1 MRDDGPIMEPITHC
15 PACGHELSM
24 LRNDPPSRAE
34 HYAMR
39 VASAVASWW
48 FVAALVVLIFGWVV
62 LNVVARPFTP
72 YPTVMLAGISATLA
86 SVAALQGPLIL
97 LSQRRAADRDRRRD
111 DEALR
116 VAINAEG
123 DLHRVEGK
131 LDQVLAG
138 VPVSSLDS
146 RTPKSV

>member
-1 MRDDGPIMEPITHC
+1 
-15 PACGHELSM
+15 
-24 LRNDPPSRAE
+24 
-34 HYAMR
+34 MR

-48 FVAALVVLIFGWVV
+48 FVTTLLVLIVAWVV
-62 LNVVARPFTP
+62 LNVAARPFQP

-86 SVAALQGPLIL
+86 TVAALQGPLIL

-123 DLHRVEGK
+123 DLHRVENK
-131 LDQVLAG
+131 IDQVLASAAG
-138 VPVSSLDS
+138 SPLG
-146 RTPKSV
+146 RRK

>member
-1 MRDDGPIMEPITHC
+1 MEPITRC

-24 LRNDPPSRAE
+24 FRHDPPPSRSE

-39 VASAVASWW
+39 VANAVASWW
-48 FVAALVVLIFGWVV
+48 FVAILVVLVGAWVV

-86 SVAALQGPLIL
+86 TVAALQGPLIL
-97 LSQRRAADRDRRRD
+97 LSQRRAAERDRRRD
-111 DEALR
+111 EEALR

-123 DLHRVEGK
+123 DVHRVENK
-131 LDQVLAG
+131 LDAALAALPRG
-138 VPVSSLDS
+138 SG
-146 RTPKSV
+146 

>member
-1 MRDDGPIMEPITHC
+1 MESTTHC

-24 LRNDPPSRAE
+24 FEDEPPSRSE

-39 VASAVASWW
+39 IANAVASWW
-48 FVAALVVLIFGWVV
+48 FAGTLVVLVVAWVV

-86 SVAALQGPLIL
+86 TVAALQGPLIL

-111 DEALR
+111 EEALR

-123 DLHRVEGK
+123 DVHRVENK
-131 LDQVLAG
+131 LDQTLAT
-138 VPVSSLDS
+138 LS
-146 RTPKSV
+146 RDDG

>member
-1 MRDDGPIMEPITHC
+1 MSDAKGTC
-15 PACGHELSM
+15 PTCGHELGM
-24 LRNDPPSRAE
+24 LRNDPPRRSE

-48 FVAALVVLIFGWVV
+48 FVAALVVLIVGWIV

-86 SVAALQGPLIL
+86 TVAALQGPLIL
-97 LSQRRAADRDRRRD
+97 LSQRHAADRDRLRD

-123 DLHRVEGK
+123 DVHRIEGK
-131 LDQVLAG
+131 VDQVLAG

-146 RTPKSV
+146 TTPKSV

>member
-1 MRDDGPIMEPITHC
+1 MHDDSTPMAPTTRC

-24 LRNDPPSRAE
+24 LEYEPPSRSE

-48 FVAALVVLIFGWVV
+48 FVAGLVVLILGWVV

-86 SVAALQGPLIL
+86 TVAALQGPLIL
-97 LSQRRAADRDRRRD
+97 LSQRRASDRDRRRD

-116 VAINAEG
+116 VASNAEG
-123 DLHRVEGK
+123 ELHRVEGK
-131 LDQVLAG
+131 LDQVLAC
-138 VPVSSLDS
+138 VPRTSLDS
-146 RTPKSV
+146 KAPKSV

>member
-1 MRDDGPIMEPITHC
+1 MESTVRC

-24 LRNDPPSRAE
+24 FRDEQPSRSE

-39 VASAVASWW
+39 VANAVASWW
-48 FVAALVVLIFGWVV
+48 FAGILVVLIVAWVV

-86 SVAALQGPLIL
+86 TVAALQGPLIL
-97 LSQRRAADRDRRRD
+97 LSQRRAAERDRRRD
-111 DEALR
+111 EEVLR

-123 DLHRVEGK
+123 DVHRVEEK
-131 LDQVLAG
+131 LDETLAAR
-138 VPVSSLDS
+138 PRES
-146 RTPKSV
+146 

>member
-1 MRDDGPIMEPITHC
+1 MEAITRC
-15 PACGHELSM
+15 PACGHELGT
-24 LRNDPPSRAE
+24 LRDDPPSRAE

-48 FVAALVVLIFGWVV
+48 FVAALLVLIVGWVV

-86 SVAALQGPLIL
+86 TVAALQGPLIL

-111 DEALR
+111 EEALR

-123 DLHRVEGK
+123 DLHRVENK
-131 LDQVLAG
+131 LDQVLAAT
-138 VPVSSLDS
+138 SSSDS
-146 RTPKSV
+146 

>member
-1 MRDDGPIMEPITHC
+1 MLRDDPP
-15 PACGHELSM
+15 GHS
-24 LRNDPPSRAE
+24 E

-48 FVAALVVLIFGWVV
+48 FVATLLVLVVGWVV

-86 SVAALQGPLIL
+86 TVAALQGPLIL

-111 DEALR
+111 EEALR
-116 VAINAEG
+116 VAVNAEG
-123 DLHRVEGK
+123 DVHRIEYK
-131 LDQVLAG
+131 LDQVLGAISHG
-138 VPVSSLDS
+138 DS
-146 RTPKSV
+146 